1 MLSHLKTYFQ
11 FYEIAVWLRKKH
23 NQIFVITCKYET
35 MNENTG
41 KLFIKH
47 FVQVEHLS
55 SDWYP
60 VGKER
65 QGRFPEHRKSFY
77 YDMIWQ
83 VKQGTHTF
91 YVFTQP
97 NQNKNNWMCSPVT
110 NPIHKNYEFCQTRKF
125 PPGLLSLLPNIAITI
140 IITIILTIPKSAT
153 KHSREPFSTQV
164 ADTSNAELKTKS

>member
-1 MLSHLKTYFQ
+1 
-11 FYEIAVWLRKKH
+11 
-23 NQIFVITCKYET
+23 

-97 NQNKNNWMCSPVT
+97 NQNKNNWMWGGV
-110 NPIHKNYEFCQTRKF
+110 YM
-125 PPGLLSLLPNIAITI
+125 L
-140 IITIILTIPKSAT
+140 
-153 KHSREPFSTQV
+153 
-164 ADTSNAELKTKS
+164 TSNQPNS